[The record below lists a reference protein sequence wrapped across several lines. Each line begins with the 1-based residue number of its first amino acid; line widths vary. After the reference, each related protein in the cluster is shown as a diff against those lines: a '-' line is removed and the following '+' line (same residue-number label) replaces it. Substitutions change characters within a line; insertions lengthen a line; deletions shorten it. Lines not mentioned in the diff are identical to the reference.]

1 MTFWIRAGGCLF
13 IALLSAI
20 CIPGSADNLQ
30 AFQEY
35 NQAVELAYQ
44 GKYTEALVYVDQALE
59 ENGNFTLAFV
69 TRAGILNPLGRYP
82 EAVEAADQAITPN
95 PEQAE
100 AWKNRASAL
109 NQMGQYEEGLAAADR
124 GGNAGSKS
132 GGSMGKPRNS
142 PDRTQAV

>member
-20 CIPGSADNLQ
+20 CIPGSTDNLQ
-30 AFQEY
+30 AVQDY
-35 NQAVELAYQ
+35 NHAVELAYQ
-44 GKYTEALVYVDQALE
+44 GKYTEAPVYVDQALE

-109 NQMGQYEEGLAAADR
+109 DQMGQYEEGLAAADR